1 MKRIIELVN
10 FVALI
15 IIIIFGI
22 LFILLDK
29 DMLSDRQVLYLIF
42 LLTHTAYIDVSF
54 EIQKLNKN

>member
-22 LFILLDK
+22 LFILDK

-42 LLTHTAYIDVSF
+42 LLIHTAYVDISF
-54 EIQKLNKN
+54 EIQKLNK